1 MQYAELK
8 PVPCITY
15 ADAFALREKCATPIL
30 KQVICVL
37 SMMWALGCLF
47 SIIFS
52 CKVKLGYII
61 SNLLKAELPT

>member
-30 KQVICVL
+30 KQVIFIYTIKHMVNCLYSVL
-37 SMMWALGCLF
+37 
-47 SIIFS
+47 
-52 CKVKLGYII
+52 YIGLYYQRFPEGRT
-61 SNLLKAELPT
+61 SRCT